1 VLFSFNTCQFS
12 YYNHGIENP
21 WSSKIFLLSSHP
33 SWSFRMVRRAFFV
46 FVVLVIAFTHTADAA
61 LAEKID
67 ASQREIATNIG
78 DADLEAAG
86 RVDTASAADDFPLCL
101 PSHDLLV
108 MSDCLVAGPTR
119 VISEYAA
126 KGWTFPPRPIPG
138 RVPDRSLAQVPFAYA
153 HVRNDFAPVFA
164 SLEAA
169 ADGAPVLRNLP
180 LGFQYVTYIQT
191 AEVDGKRYYM
201 VDPGIWMRGEDLS
214 RIATGSYQGLA
225 FDRTPAFTVGWAR
238 NQVDVMRSPGY
249 RSARVT
255 GRVLYRYD
263 AVQIFDTQ
271 TVDNMDWYMI
281 RPGEWV
287 EGRQISRVLVNTTPP
302 DGVTNDR
309 WIEINLAEQTL
320 AVYEKRKLVFASLIA
335 TGVPGFWTRPGLFQI
350 YQKKEA
356 ETMQGSFTADRSDFY
371 RLEDVPWTMYFDKA
385 RALHGAYWHNRF
397 GFPVSHGCVNLSPGD
412 ANWLFSWAEEGD
424 WVYVWDPTG
433 ETPTD
438 PRLYGDGGA

>member
-1 VLFSFNTCQFS
+1 MVS
-12 YYNHGIENP
+12 
-21 WSSKIFLLSSHP
+21 LLSSYP
-33 SWSFRMVRRAFFV
+33 SWSFKMVRRLFFA
-46 FVVLVIAFTHTADAA
+46 FVVLGFIFTQTIDIA
-61 LAEKID
+61 LAE
-67 ASQREIATNIG
+67 TNITSQSEFLTNTR
-78 DADLEAAG
+78 DTALEAAG
-86 RVDTASAADDFPLCL
+86 SREAASVVDDFPLCL
-101 PSHDLLV
+101 PSQDLLV
-108 MSDCLVAGPTR
+108 VNDCLNAGPAQ

-138 RVPDRSLAQVPFAYA
+138 RVPDRALAQVPFAYA

-164 SLEAA
+164 SLDAA
-169 ADGAPVLRNLP
+169 AAGGPVLRNLP

-191 AEVDGKRYYM
+191 AEVEGKRYYM

-225 FDRTPAFTVGWAR
+225 FNRTPASTVGWAR

-263 AVQIFDTQ
+263 TVQIYDTQ

-302 DGVTNDR
+302 EGVTNNR

-320 AVYEKRKLVFASLIA
+320 AVYENRELVFASLIA

-397 GFPVSHGCVNLSPGD
+397 GYPVSHGCVNLSPGD
-412 ANWLFSWAEEGD
+412 ANWLFSWADEGD

-438 PRLYGDGGA
+438 PSLYGDGGA